1 MASWIWPSVFMLIAS
16 GAEAKE
22 IGDSVLNFWFQ
33 QCKPWQWFR
42 RDSSFDALV
51 RERFGTL
58 TNEALD
64 GGLKQWEDSPQQCL
78 ALVLL
83 LDQFARQLWRDHAR
97 AFSGDQRALRLSQQ
111 ALNLGWIDCE
121 SEQARRQFWLMPML
135 HSEHRAVVSAAIPL
149 LELHSDAATAA
160 VARRNLNQLERFGRY
175 PRRNAA
181 LKRQSTGAE
190 LQFLNA
196 NNKSQ

>member
-1 MASWIWPSVFMLIAS
+1 MLIAS

-160 VARRNLNQLERFGRY
+160 VARQNLNQLERFGRY

>member
-1 MASWIWPSVFMLIAS
+1 MVIRNQSTDRAQTT
-16 GAEAKE
+16 GH
-22 IGDSVLNFWFQ
+22 LNPAIDLCDFWFQ

-111 ALNLGWIDCE
+111 ALNKGWIDCE
-121 SEQARRQFWLMPML
+121 IERARRQFWLMPML

-196 NNKSQ
+196 NNKAQ

>member
-16 GAEAKE
+16 GAEAND
-22 IGDSVLNFWFQ
+22 IGDGVLDFWFQ

-42 RDSSFDALV
+42 RDANFDALV
-51 RERFGTL
+51 RERFGEL

-64 GGLKQWEDSPQQCL
+64 GGLKQWEDSPQLCL

-111 ALNLGWIDCE
+111 ALHQGWIDCE
-121 SEQARRQFWLMPML
+121 IERARRQFWLMPML
-135 HSEHRAVVSAAIPL
+135 HSENRAIVRAAIPL

-160 VARRNLNQLERFGRY
+160 VARRNLDQLERFGRY

-181 LKRQSTGAE
+181 LKRPSSDAE
-190 LQFLNA
+190 LQFLNG
-196 NNKSQ
+196 NNKAQ